1 MLTLTHELS
10 DMVADAFEGCGY
22 GRDWGQV
29 SGSDRLDLCQFQC
42 NGAFACAKRYH
53 KAPLAIA
60 EEVAA
65 VLARNPLFARV
76 DAAPP
81 GFLNLT
87 LSDAALLARLAELAE
102 DPHLGIPQEPG
113 GTILIDYGG
122 PNVAKPLHIGHL
134 RSAII
139 GESLKRLA
147 RAMGR
152 TVLGDVHL
160 GDWGLQIGLVIAE
173 LTDRHPDWRCFSP
186 DFRPDED
193 GVPSLTPELLAEV
206 YPTASGRS
214 KDDPA
219 FKEKAQRATGELQ
232 QGRAGY
238 LALWREILRVSV
250 EDLKTNYRRL
260 QVDFDLWY
268 GESDAEPYVEP
279 LLARLRERHLLRESE
294 GALVVDVEE
303 EGDKAPMP
311 PVIVKKSDSSSIYAT
326 TDLATI
332 LQRERVF
339 APAEIWYVV
348 DKRQS
353 LHFTQV
359 FRCAKKAGLV
369 PPSARL
375 EHLGFGTMNGSD
387 GKPYKTRDGGVM
399 RLSEFLD
406 TVTDAAF
413 SKMGDSAFVSKEE
426 GPETARRLGLAAVKF
441 GDLVN
446 HRTKDYVF
454 DLDKF
459 LAFEGKT
466 GVYLLYT
473 LTRIQSILNKAGDPS
488 GTCPSGIYT
497 DVERE
502 LILAMLLTGDAFSH
516 AFAERA
522 PNIVCENAYRIASV
536 FSRFYHDNHILGE
549 TDPDRRASWL
559 SLCRLTKRLLLLQL
573 DVLGIEPVDSM

>member
-279 LLARLRERHLLRESE
+279 LLARLRERNLLRESE

-303 EGDKAPMP
+303 EGTKPPCRPSLSRKATVPAYTP
-311 PVIVKKSDSSSIYAT
+311 PPTWRPFCSGNAT
-326 TDLATI
+326 L
-332 LQRERVF
+332 
-339 APAEIWYVV
+339 P
-348 DKRQS
+348 
-353 LHFTQV
+353 
-359 FRCAKKAGLV
+359 
-369 PPSARL
+369 
-375 EHLGFGTMNGSD
+375 
-387 GKPYKTRDGGVM
+387 
-399 RLSEFLD
+399 
-406 TVTDAAF
+406 
-413 SKMGDSAFVSKEE
+413 
-426 GPETARRLGLAAVKF
+426 RR
-441 GDLVN
+441 
-446 HRTKDYVF
+446 R
-454 DLDKF
+454 
-459 LAFEGKT
+459 
-466 GVYLLYT
+466 
-473 LTRIQSILNKAGDPS
+473 S
-488 GTCPSGIYT
+488 GTWWING
-497 DVERE
+497 
-502 LILAMLLTGDAFSH
+502 
-516 AFAERA
+516 RA
-522 PNIVCENAYRIASV
+522 CISPRCSAVQRKRGSSRLRPGWSISASA
-536 FSRFYHDNHILGE
+536 
-549 TDPDRRASWL
+549 P
-559 SLCRLTKRLLLLQL
+559 
-573 DVLGIEPVDSM
+573 

>member
-279 LLARLRERHLLRESE
+279 LLARLRERNLLRESE
-294 GALVVDVEE
+294 GALVVDVE

-332 LQRERVF
+332 LQRERDF

-502 LILAMLLTGDAFSH
+502 LVLAMLLTGDAFSH